1 MANLLPQY
9 LGPPSESLLKKLP
22 METSNVSRMNAN
34 GSSDVYYDYF
44 RDIKELHIEWK
55 ESLYEKTF
63 TVDDFFNDSFEEYV
77 RNKST

>member
-1 MANLLPQY
+1 
-9 LGPPSESLLKKLP
+9 
-22 METSNVSRMNAN
+22 MNAN